1 MKIIAMVRVFDPV
14 ITDSNFDNL
23 ENIFSVDEKMF
34 DDTATVK
41 EIIEWMDSHKEK
53 VDYGKF
59 KIVREKP

>member
-1 MKIIAMVRVFDPV
+1 MVRVFDPV